1 MRNPDYNRYK
11 ELIDDHIMDFMPDID
26 NKSITLYESMKYSL
40 TAGGK
45 RFRPVLLL
53 ATCEFAGGDIFEAL
67 PYACAIEYIHTY
79 SLIHDDLPA
88 VDNDDYRR
96 GKLSNHKVYTES
108 IALYAGDG
116 LITSAFELMNKDM
129 MLYFD
134 NTEKLKM
141 RINASYELAKGAGVR
156 GMVAGQVADIEAED
170 KSCSKE
176 LIDYIHTNKTA
187 TLIISAIR
195 AGAFIGGAKGEML
208 DSLTAYGEYLGLLFQ
223 MTDDILDITG
233 NFDEMGKNVNVDSKN
248 NKSTYISMY
257 NLDEAKKKAED
268 LAAKAKECIA
278 DYSVNTDFFTD
289 LIDDVLTRKN

>member
-134 NTEKLKM
+134 DEPTKIRNLRFKLS
-141 RINASYELAKGAGVR
+141 NLL
-156 GMVAGQVADIEAED
+156 
-170 KSCSKE
+170 
-176 LIDYIHTNKTA
+176 LITSH
-187 TLIISAIR
+187 
-195 AGAFIGGAKGEML
+195 
-208 DSLTAYGEYLGLLFQ
+208 LLF
-223 MTDDILDITG
+223 
-233 NFDEMGKNVNVDSKN
+233 VNISLFFYSFFYSLFYSFFSK
-248 NKSTYISMY
+248 IS
-257 NLDEAKKKAED
+257 
-268 LAAKAKECIA
+268 
-278 DYSVNTDFFTD
+278 FP
-289 LIDDVLTRKN
+289 